1 MTDLQFIVAPV
12 VAPLTTISVVILA
25 AILNN
30 SRLNDVK
37 EVLRAEFRMEIQR
50 LEFKMER
57 IEVKMDEHLRVVLG
71 KIEELERSR

>member
-1 MTDLQFIVAPV
+1 MTDLQFIVAAV

-30 SRLNDVK
+30 ARLNDVK
-37 EVLRAEFRMEIQR
+37 EVLRAEFRLEIQR
-50 LEFKMER
+50 LEA
-57 IEVKMDEHLRVVLG
+57 KMDEHLRVVLG